1 LETSLIKNFKP
12 NHDQKTID
20 SFGQEWKK
28 FDQNA
33 LSQTEIK
40 QLFDKYFNIFP
51 WSIIG
56 HDSEG
61 FDMGCGSGRWAKIVA
76 PKVGHLN
83 CIDPAFEA
91 IKVCKQS
98 LSKNINITFLNENI
112 DNVSLKK
119 NSQDFGYSLGVLHHI
134 PDTQRALN
142 TCVSLLKQDAP
153 FLVYLYYN
161 FDNRS
166 KFFKLIWMCSEF
178 FRSLI
183 SKLPNS
189 IKPLLTDS
197 IAIFV
202 YWPFSR
208 FSKLISW
215 LGINPSFIPLSFYR
229 DSSFYTLRTDSR
241 DRFGTPLEQ
250 RFSKKD
256 ILNMMNKA
264 GLTKVKFSDKEP
276 YWVAVGFKSEQ

>member
-153 FLVYLYYN
+153 FLVYL
-161 FDNRS
+161 
-166 KFFKLIWMCSEF
+166 
-178 FRSLI
+178 
-183 SKLPNS
+183 
-189 IKPLLTDS
+189 
-197 IAIFV
+197 
-202 YWPFSR
+202 
-208 FSKLISW
+208 
-215 LGINPSFIPLSFYR
+215 
-229 DSSFYTLRTDSR
+229 
-241 DRFGTPLEQ
+241 
-250 RFSKKD
+250 
-256 ILNMMNKA
+256 
-264 GLTKVKFSDKEP
+264 
-276 YWVAVGFKSEQ
+276 